1 MMAGA
6 RRPDSVST
14 MSYTKTFIRVS
25 PDTKA
30 TAGTVPPEKA
40 GARTV
45 AGWQHALL
53 TGQPYQFTERELYFQ
68 VHCHRHGISAAE
80 AAKRRDAIFSEV
92 FAKPQACLRASP
104 LPKSYGWGVHY
115 DERGRIAILAME
127 APAYAKLSKDTAL
140 KQLDAMRSKRA

>member
-1 MMAGA
+1 
-6 RRPDSVST
+6 
-14 MSYTKTFIRVS
+14 MSYTDTFIRVS

-45 AGWQHALL
+45 AGWQHMLL
-53 TGQPYQFTERELYFQ
+53 TENPYQFTERELYFQ
-68 VHCHRHGISAAE
+68 VHCRRHGIPSADAE
-80 AAKRRDAIFSEV
+80 NQRGVICAQV

-115 DERGRIAILAME
+115 DEQGRIALAGME
-127 APAYAKLSKDTAL
+127 SATYRKLSKSPL

>member
-1 MMAGA
+1 
-6 RRPDSVST
+6 
-14 MSYTKTFIRVS
+14 MSYSETFIRVS

-53 TGQPYQFTERELYFQ
+53 AEHPYQLTERELYFR
-68 VHCHRHGISAAE
+68 VHCHRHGISDAE
-80 AAKRRDAIFSEV
+80 AAKQRETILAEV

-115 DERGRIAILAME
+115 DEKGRIALAGVE
-127 APAYAKLSKDTAL
+127 TAAYAKFTKDKAL

>member
-6 RRPDSVST
+6 GKPDRFPA
-14 MSYTKTFIRVS
+14 MSYSQTFIRVS

-30 TAGTVPPEKA
+30 TAGTLPPEKA

-53 TGQPYQFTERELYFQ
+53 GEHPYQFTERELYFR
-68 VHCHRHGISAAE
+68 VHCHRHGISDAE
-80 AAKRRDAIFSEV
+80 AKKRRDAILAEV

-104 LPKSYGWGVHY
+104 LPKNYGWGVHY
-115 DERGRIAILAME
+115 DDQGRIAIVGME
-127 APAYAKLSKDTAL
+127 TAAYRELSTSPL

>member
-1 MMAGA
+1 MAA
-6 RRPDSVST
+6 ADRPDRLRA
-14 MSYTKTFIRVS
+14 MSYSETFIRVS

-30 TAGTVPPEKA
+30 TAGMVPPEKA

-53 TGQPYQFTERELYFQ
+53 AEHPYQLTERELYVR
-68 VHCHRHGISAAE
+68 VHCHRHGISEAE
-80 AAKRRDAIFSEV
+80 AEKRRDAIRAEV

-115 DERGRIAILAME
+115 DGQGRIALAGME
-127 APAYAKLSKDTAL
+127 TAAYTRFSKNPAL

>member
-1 MMAGA
+1 MAA
-6 RRPDSVST
+6 PHSPASIRA
-14 MSYTKTFIRVS
+14 MSYSQTFIRVS

-53 TGQPYQFTERELYFQ
+53 ANHPYQLTERELYFR
-68 VHCHRHGISAAE
+68 VHCHRHGISDAE
-80 AAKRRDAIFSEV
+80 AKKRREAILAEV

-115 DERGRIAILAME
+115 DEAGRIAIAGME
-127 APAYAKLSKDTAL
+127 TPGYAELFKNPAL

>member
-1 MMAGA
+1 
-6 RRPDSVST
+6 
-14 MSYTKTFIRVS
+14 MSYTDTFIRVS

-30 TAGTVPPEKA
+30 TSGTVPPEKA
-40 GARTV
+40 DSRTV

-53 TGQPYQFTERELYFQ
+53 TEKPYQLTERELYFQ
-68 VHCHRHGISAAE
+68 LHCHRQGIPPAE
-80 AAKRRDAIFSEV
+80 AEKQRDAICARI

-115 DERGRIAILAME
+115 DELGRIALAAME
-127 APAYAKLSKDTAL
+127 SATYRQLSGGAL